1 MRYNEEVKY
10 HYLFVNDKIMGSN
23 ILGAKRKKKK
33 RFYGNESSVGC
44 IKGLWSY
51 NLTAI

>member
-33 RFYGNESSVGC
+33 DFMRMNQV
-44 IKGLWSY
+44 LDV
-51 NLTAI
+51 

>member
-10 HYLFVNDKIMGSN
+10 HYLFVNDKIMGLN
-23 ILGAKRKKKK
+23 ILGAKRKKKIY
-33 RFYGNESSVGC
+33 RNESSVGC

-51 NLTAI
+51 NLTSI

>member
-23 ILGAKRKKKK
+23 ILGAKRKKKDFM
-33 RFYGNESSVGC
+33 RMNQV
-44 IKGLWSY
+44 LDV
-51 NLTAI
+51 

>member
-23 ILGAKRKKKK
+23 ILGAKRKKK